1 MNNGI
6 RAAVYMILHQLT
18 NDDEQI
24 VNNQLVDCLKKVSNF
39 LIMLL
44 LVRLKLQENCGNK
57 ITVKFSCSF

>member
-24 VNNQLVDCLKKVSNF
+24 VNNQLVDCLKKVCIF
-39 LIMLL
+39 LVFTAM
-44 LVRLKLQENCGNK
+44 
-57 ITVKFSCSF
+57 

>member
-1 MNNGI
+1 
-6 RAAVYMILHQLT
+6 MILHQLT

-44 LVRLKLQENCGNK
+44 LVRLKLQENCGNN

>member
-1 MNNGI
+1 
-6 RAAVYMILHQLT
+6 MILHQLT